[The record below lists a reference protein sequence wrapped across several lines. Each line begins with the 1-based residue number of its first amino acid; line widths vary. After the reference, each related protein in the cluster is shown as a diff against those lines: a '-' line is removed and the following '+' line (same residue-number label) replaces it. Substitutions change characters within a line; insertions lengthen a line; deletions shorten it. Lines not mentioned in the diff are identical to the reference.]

1 MSQVKFLFG
10 DKQIII
16 QCSPKTLMKDLCL
29 NFGKK
34 INKDINNL
42 NFIYEGKL
50 LDLNLIFYKLGKDT
64 IDILVVEKNM
74 IIGEKFIKVIHM
86 IIEVKSKDV
95 NKDINIININ
105 KNKDL
110 NEKDI
115 TLIIEGKKHNF
126 SETIKF
132 QKPSKYSIKLE
143 FNKEFNDC
151 SYLFKNCHN
160 IMNISFN
167 DFSFE
172 NIENLEGIFYNCNNL
187 SKLDLSKLDTSKV
200 TNMKKMFY
208 GCSLLSNLNLSNFN
222 TSNVKDMS
230 EMFSFCEKLKD
241 LDISNFNTQ
250 NVTNLSKIFKRCIF
264 LSNLDLSNFNTSN
277 VQDMSEMFY
286 LCENLKDLNLSNF
299 NTVNVINTSGM
310 FYGCTSLF
318 KLNLSNFNTYSVKD
332 MSEMFSLCEN
342 LKDLDISNF
351 NTQNVTN
358 LSKIFKRCIFLSNLD
373 LSNFNTSNVQD
384 MSEMFS
390 ECYNLKK
397 IDLSS
402 FDFMNIKTI
411 NRMFYNCEKLQSII
425 LPKSTFNNLENIS
438 GLFYGCSSL
447 ITLPNEISEFNT
459 RNVIDLSNIFYGCY
473 SLNSLPDIN
482 KWDISNV
489 INLNGC
495 FSGCSS
501 LKEIPDISIWNTYNI
516 INLSSLFYEC
526 SSLKEIPDI
535 SKWDTRSVKD
545 MSFIFSKCSS
555 LISLNNISKLN
566 TSNVIDMSYMFYKC
580 SSLKEIPDISKWNT
594 SKVENMSYMFYD
606 CFSIKYIDIEKID
619 TGNLKDISH
628 MFSGCTNLINFGDI
642 AKWNTKKLI
651 KMNKFLSDCPSLKHI
666 PDISKWEINSKNKKK
681 YISSKIDKISIKKG
695 GEEDKTKSWI
705 IEDDN
710 MKFFPQIEL
719 NFDKVNEIK
728 KNIIS
733 NLRNEIEKLI
743 NKKEF
748 SIIKIRKGS
757 VHAIL
762 TLQYII
768 KDNLTFIGNLSNE
781 FSESVNKEI
790 QRIISLLKNYQ
801 FISLGSTRPD
811 FIDNNIIDI
820 TNKEN
825 QNQLKATILNL
836 PDYDDIN
843 FFEAAKNI
851 NMEDIYKFFRGLS
864 LNAEE
869 LENNQQNILAKL
881 EKYDNIFE
889 MEMEKALKNSIFEYK
904 IINIIIID
912 KNDEEYQRAKNN
924 CRNIETK
931 ILFHGTKIDAITG
944 ILSNQFNDAR
954 IAIFGPGVYFT
965 DMLDYAWFYAGE
977 EYRGHFARG
986 NSAIIPRIG
995 NSFSFVASEIF
1006 YDRNKRVTVYN
1017 NNLRYI
1023 PVEQNG
1029 IRCAFVH
1036 PDTSVIRENELNN
1049 YTKFKG
1055 NEFLITCKNQI
1066 VPLYSV
1072 TVKRIE
1078 YLIIWRDYNFS
1089 ENNPNNYDSN
1099 TFSRMQNFHKRIKY
1113 IIQYEL
1119 NSKIYFINT
1128 TEEAIEL
1135 LNKKKY
1141 NKVIIITNGSNNGK
1155 DFIIETRKIIGANTI
1170 AAVTAYDIARHI
1182 TWVKDMKNVLILNGI
1197 DFHKK
1202 FLRAVINQN
1211 FESLNNLRNEIIE
1224 CYSDINNFG
1233 LRELTR
1239 DLFNFPNFK
1248 SEGLFE
1254 ELDFS
1259 KRNEESSC
1267 YIY

>member
-1 MSQVKFLFG
+1 MSQVKFVFG
-10 DKQIII
+10 DKQIIM
-16 QCSPKTLMKDLCL
+16 QSSPKTQMKDLCL

-42 NFIYEGKL
+42 NFFYEGKL
-50 LDLNLIFYKLGKDT
+50 LDLNLIFYELGKDT
-64 IDILVVEKNM
+64 IDILVVEKNS
-74 IIGEKFIKVIHM
+74 IIEEKFTKDIHM

-115 TLIIEGKKHNF
+115 ALIIEGKKHNF
-126 SETIKF
+126 SEAIKF

-143 FNKEFNDC
+143 FKKEFNDC
-151 SYLFKNCHN
+151 SYLFKNCYN
-160 IMNISFN
+160 IMYISFN
-167 DFSFE
+167 DFSLK
-172 NIENLEGIFYNCNNL
+172 NIENMEGIFYSCNNL

-230 EMFSFCEKLKD
+230 EMFSLCENLKD
-241 LDISNFNTQ
+241 LNLSNFNTQ

-264 LSNLDLSNFNTSN
+264 LSNLN
-277 VQDMSEMFY
+277 
-286 LCENLKDLNLSNF
+286 
-299 NTVNVINTSGM
+299 
-310 FYGCTSLF
+310 
-318 KLNLSNFNTYSVKD
+318 
-332 MSEMFSLCEN
+332 
-342 LKDLDISNF
+342 
-351 NTQNVTN
+351 
-358 LSKIFKRCIFLSNLD
+358 

-390 ECYNLKK
+390 MCYNLKK

-402 FDFMNIKTI
+402 FDFMNIKNI
-411 NRMFYNCEKLQSII
+411 NLMFYNCEKLESII
-425 LPKSTFNNLENIS
+425 LPKSNFNNLENLS

-459 RNVIDLSNIFYGCY
+459 KNVIDMSNIFYGCH

-489 INLNGC
+489 TNLNGC

-501 LKEIPDISIWNTYNI
+501 LKVIPDISKWNTKNI
-516 INLSSLFYEC
+516 INLSSLFYDC
-526 SSLKEIPDI
+526 SSLKKIPDI
-535 SKWDTRSVKD
+535 SKWNTSSVKD
-545 MSFIFSKCSS
+545 MSYIFSKCSS
-555 LISLNNISKLN
+555 LISLNDISKFN
-566 TSNVIDMSYMFYKC
+566 TSNVTDMSYMFYKC
-580 SSLKEIPDISKWNT
+580 SSLTEIPDLSKWNT
-594 SKVENMSYMFYD
+594 SNVENMSYMFYN
-606 CFSIKYIDIEKID
+606 CSSIKYIDIEKIN
-619 TGNLKDISH
+619 TRNLKDISH
-628 MFSGCTNLINFGDI
+628 MFSGCSNLINFGDI
-642 AKWNTKKLI
+642 EKWNTKKLI
-651 KMNKFLSDCPSLKHI
+651 KMNKFISDCPSLKHI
-666 PDISKWEINSKNKKK
+666 PDISKWEINLKNKK
-681 YISSKIDKISIKKG
+681 YISSKIDKIPSKKG
-695 GEEDKTKSWI
+695 GEKEKIKSWI
-705 IEDDN
+705 IEEDN
-710 MKFFPQIEL
+710 MKYIPQIEL
-719 NFDKVNEIK
+719 NFDKVNQIK

-733 NLRNEIEKLI
+733 DLRDEIEKLI

-757 VHAIL
+757 IHAIL

-768 KDNLTFIGNLSNE
+768 KDNSISIGKLSNE
-781 FSESVNKEI
+781 FSEAVNKEI
-790 QRIISLLKNYQ
+790 QRIISLLEKYQ
-801 FISLGSTRPD
+801 FISLGSTKPD
-811 FIDNNIIDI
+811 FINNNIIDI
-820 TNKEN
+820 TNEEN
-825 QNQLKATILNL
+825 KNQLKTAILNL

-843 FFEAAKNI
+843 LFEAAKNI

-869 LENNQQNILAKL
+869 LENNLKNILAKT
-881 EKYDNIFE
+881 EKYNNIFE
-889 MEMEKALKNSIFEYK
+889 LEMEKALKNSIFEYK
-904 IINIIIID
+904 IINILIID

-931 ILFHGTKIDAITG
+931 ILFHGTNIDAITG
-944 ILSNQFNDAR
+944 ILSDQFFDAG

-965 DMLDYAWFYAGE
+965 DMLDYAWYYAGE
-977 EYRGHFARG
+977 ERRRNFE
-986 NSAIIPRIG
+986 IIPRIG

-1006 YDRNKRVTVYN
+1006 YDRNKKVTVYN
-1017 NNLRYI
+1017 HNLRNI

-1036 PDTSVIRENELNN
+1036 PDSSVISENELNN

-1055 NEFLITCKNQI
+1055 NEFLISCKNQI
-1066 VPLYSV
+1066 IPLYSV

-1078 YLIIWRDYNFS
+1078 HLIIWRDYNFS
-1089 ENNPNNYDSN
+1089 ENNPNNYDNN
-1099 TFSRMQNFHKRIKY
+1099 TFSKMQNFHKRIKY

-1119 NSKIYFINT
+1119 NSKVYFINT

-1155 DFIIETRKIIGANTI
+1155 DFITETRRIIGANTI

-1182 TWVKDMKNVLILNGI
+1182 SWVKDMKNVLILNGI
-1197 DFHKK
+1197 DFHTK
-1202 FLRAVINQN
+1202 FLRAIINQN
-1211 FESLNNLRNEIIE
+1211 FESLQNLRNEIIE
-1224 CYSDINNFG
+1224 CYSNINGFE

-1239 DLFNFPNFK
+1239 DLFNFPKFK
-1248 SEGLFE
+1248 SEGRFE
-1254 ELDFS
+1254 ELDFGQ
-1259 KRNEESSC
+1259 RNEESSC
-1267 YIY
+1267 HIY

>member
-230 EMFSFCEKLKD
+230 EMFS
-241 LDISNFNTQ
+241 
-250 NVTNLSKIFKRCIF
+250 
-264 LSNLDLSNFNTSN
+264 
-277 VQDMSEMFY
+277 
-286 LCENLKDLNLSNF
+286 LCENLKDLNL
-299 NTVNVINTSGM
+299 
-310 FYGCTSLF
+310 
-318 KLNLSNFNTYSVKD
+318 
-332 MSEMFSLCEN
+332 
-342 LKDLDISNF
+342 SNF

-425 LPKSTFNNLENIS
+425 LPKSNFNNLENIS

-535 SKWDTRSVKD
+535 SKWNTRSVKD

-566 TSNVIDMSYMFYKC
+566 TSNVTDLSYMFYKC
-580 SSLKEIPDISKWNT
+580 SSLKEMPYLSKWNT
-594 SKVENMSYMFYD
+594 SKVENMSYMFYG
-606 CFSIKYIDIEKID
+606 CSSIKYIDIEKID
-619 TGNLKDISH
+619 TRNLKDISH
-628 MFSGCTNLINFGDI
+628 MFSGCINLINFGDI
-642 AKWNTKKLI
+642 ANWNTKKLI
-651 KMNKFLSDCPSLKHI
+651 KMNKFISDCPSLKHI
-666 PDISKWEINSKNKKK
+666 PDISKWEINLKNKKK
-681 YISSKIDKISIKKG
+681 YISSKIDKISSKKD
-695 GEEDKTKSWI
+695 GEKDKTKSWI

-710 MKFFPQIEL
+710 MKFIPQIEL
-719 NFDKVNEIK
+719 NFDKVNQIK
-728 KNIIS
+728 KDIIS

-801 FISLGSTRPD
+801 FISLGTTRPD

-881 EKYDNIFE
+881 EKYNNIFE

-944 ILSNQFNDAR
+944 ILSDQFFDAR

-965 DMLDYAWFYAGE
+965 DMLDYAWYYAGE
-977 EYRGHFARG
+977 EYRGNFK
-986 NSAIIPRIG
+986 IIPRIG

-1036 PDTSVIRENELNN
+1036 PNTSVIRENELNN

-1211 FESLNNLRNEIIE
+1211 FESLNDLRNEIIE

-1259 KRNEESSC
+1259 KRNE
-1267 YIY
+1267 

>member
-1 MSQVKFLFG
+1 MSQVKFVFG
-10 DKQIII
+10 DKQIIM
-16 QCSPKTLMKDLCL
+16 QCSPKTLLKDLCL

-42 NFIYEGKL
+42 NFVYEGKL
-50 LDLNLIFYKLGKDT
+50 LDLNLNFYELGKDT
-64 IDILVVEKNM
+64 IDILVVETNVLK
-74 IIGEKFIKVIHM
+74 GAKFINDIHM
-86 IIEVKSKDV
+86 IIEVNNKDV
-95 NKDINIININ
+95 NKDINIINLN

-115 TLIIEGKKHNF
+115 ALIIEGKKHNF
-126 SETIKF
+126 SEAIKF
-132 QKPSKYSIKLE
+132 QKSSKYSIKLE

-160 IMNISFN
+160 IINISFN
-167 DFSFE
+167 DFSLK
-172 NIENLEGIFYNCNNL
+172 NIENMEGIFYNCNNL

-208 GCSLLSNLNLSNFN
+208 GCSLLSNINLSNFN

-230 EMFSFCEKLKD
+230 EMFSLCENLKY
-241 LDISNFNTQ
+241 LNLSNFNTQ

-264 LSNLDLSNFNTSN
+264 LSNLNLSNFNTSN
-277 VQDMSEMFY
+277 VQDMSEMFSMCY
-286 LCENLKDLNLSNF
+286 SLKDLNLSNF
-299 NTVNVINTSGM
+299 NTQNVINTSGM
-310 FYGCTSLF
+310 FYGCTSLI
-318 KLNLSNFNTYSVKD
+318 KLNLSNFNTSNVKD

-342 LKDLDISNF
+342 LKDLNLSNF

-358 LSKIFKRCIFLSNLD
+358 LSKIFKRCISLSNLN

-384 MSEMFS
+384 ISELFS

-402 FDFMNIKTI
+402 FDFRNIKNI
-411 NRMFYNCEKLQSII
+411 NRMFYNCEKLKSII
-425 LPKSTFNNLENIS
+425 LPKSTFNNLENLS

-447 ITLPNEISEFNT
+447 ITLPDEISEFNT
-459 RNVIDLSNIFYGCY
+459 RNVTDMSNIFYGCY

-501 LKEIPDISIWNTYNI
+501 LKVIPDISKWNTKNI
-516 INLSSLFYEC
+516 INLSSLFYDC

-535 SKWDTRSVKD
+535 SKWNTSSVKD

-555 LISLNNISKLN
+555 LISLNDISKLN
-566 TSNVIDMSYMFYKC
+566 TSNVTDLSYMFYKC
-580 SSLKEIPDISKWNT
+580 SSLKEMPYLSKWNT
-594 SKVENMSYMFYD
+594 SKVENMSYMFYG
-606 CFSIKYIDIEKID
+606 CSSIKYIDIEKID
-619 TGNLKDISH
+619 TRNLKDISH

-642 AKWNTKKLI
+642 ANWNTKKLI
-651 KMNKFLSDCPSLKHI
+651 KMNKFISDCPSLKHI
-666 PDISKWEINSKNKKK
+666 PDISKWEINSKSKKK

-757 VHAIL
+757 IHAIL

-768 KDNLTFIGNLSNE
+768 KDNSTSIGKLSNE
-781 FSESVNKEI
+781 FSEAVNKEI
-790 QRIISLLKNYQ
+790 QRIIPLLKNYQ

-820 TNKEN
+820 TNEEN
-825 QNQLKATILNL
+825 RNQLKTKILNL

-881 EKYDNIFE
+881 EKYNNIFE
-889 MEMEKALKNSIFEYK
+889 LEMEKALKNSIFEYK

-912 KNDEEYQRAKNN
+912 KNDDEYQRAKNN

-944 ILSNQFNDAR
+944 ILSDQFFDAR
-954 IAIFGPGVYFT
+954 KAIFGPGVYFT
-965 DMLDYAWFYAGE
+965 DMLDYAWYYAGE
-977 EYRGHFARG
+977 KYRGNFE
-986 NSAIIPRIG
+986 IIPRIG

-1017 NNLRYI
+1017 NNNLRYI

-1036 PDTSVIRENELNN
+1036 PDSSVISENELNN

-1055 NEFLITCKNQI
+1055 TEFLITCKNQI
-1066 VPLYSV
+1066 IPLYSV
-1072 TVKRIE
+1072 TVQRIE
-1078 YLIIWRDYNFS
+1078 NFIIWRDYNFS

-1119 NSKIYFINT
+1119 NSKVYFINT

-1155 DFIIETRKIIGANTI
+1155 DFIIEARKIIGANTI
-1170 AAVTAYDIARHI
+1170 AAVTAYDIAKHI
-1182 TWVKDMKNVLILNGI
+1182 SWVKDMKNVLILNGI
-1197 DFHKK
+1197 DFHKT

-1211 FESLNNLRNEIIE
+1211 FESLQNLRNEIIE
-1224 CYSDINNFG
+1224 CYSNINGFE
-1233 LRELTR
+1233 LRELTH
-1239 DLFNFPNFK
+1239 DLFNFPKFK
-1248 SEGLFE
+1248 SEGRFE
-1254 ELDFS
+1254 ELDFD
-1259 KRNEESSC
+1259 
-1267 YIY
+1267 

>member
-1 MSQVKFLFG
+1 MSQVKFVFG
-10 DKQIII
+10 DKQIIM
-16 QCSPKTLMKDLCL
+16 QCSPKTLLKDLCL

-42 NFIYEGKL
+42 NFVYEGKL
-50 LDLNLIFYKLGKDT
+50 LDLNLIFYELGKDT
-64 IDILVVEKNM
+64 IDILVVETNVLK
-74 IIGEKFIKVIHM
+74 GAKFINDIHM
-86 IIEVKSKDV
+86 IIEVNNKDV
-95 NKDINIININ
+95 NKDINIINLN

-115 TLIIEGKKHNF
+115 ALIIEGKKHNF
-126 SETIKF
+126 SEAIKF
-132 QKPSKYSIKLE
+132 QKSSKYSIKLE

-160 IMNISFN
+160 IINISFN
-167 DFSFE
+167 DFSLK
-172 NIENLEGIFYNCNNL
+172 NIENMEGIFYNCNNL

-222 TSNVKDMS
+222 TYNVKDMS
-230 EMFSFCEKLKD
+230 EMFSLCENLKY
-241 LDISNFNTQ
+241 LNLSNFNTQ

-264 LSNLDLSNFNTSN
+264 LSNLNLSNFNTSN
-277 VQDMSEMFY
+277 VQDMSEMFSMCY
-286 LCENLKDLNLSNF
+286 SLKDLNLSNF
-299 NTVNVINTSGM
+299 NTQNVINTSGM

-318 KLNLSNFNTYSVKD
+318 NLNLSNFNTSNVKD

-342 LKDLDISNF
+342 LKDLNLSNF

-358 LSKIFKRCIFLSNLD
+358 LSKIFKRCISLSNIN
-373 LSNFNTSNVQD
+373 LSNFITSNVQD
-384 MSEMFS
+384 ISELFS

-402 FDFMNIKTI
+402 FDFRNIKNI
-411 NRMFYNCEKLQSII
+411 NRMFYNCEKLKSII
-425 LPKSTFNNLENIS
+425 LPKSTFNNLENLS

-447 ITLPNEISEFNT
+447 ITLPDEISEFNT
-459 RNVIDLSNIFYGCY
+459 RNVTDMSNIFYGCY

-501 LKEIPDISIWNTYNI
+501 LKVIPDISKWNTKNI
-516 INLSSLFYEC
+516 INLSSLFYDC

-535 SKWDTRSVKD
+535 SKWNTSSVKD

-555 LISLNNISKLN
+555 LISLNDISKLN
-566 TSNVIDMSYMFYKC
+566 TSNVTDMSYMFYKC
-580 SSLKEIPDISKWNT
+580 SSLKEMPYLSKWNT
-594 SKVENMSYMFYD
+594 SKVENMSYMFYG
-606 CFSIKYIDIEKID
+606 CSSIKYIDIEKID
-619 TGNLKDISH
+619 TRNLKDISH

-642 AKWNTKKLI
+642 ANWNTKKLI
-651 KMNKFLSDCPSLKHI
+651 KMNKFISDCPSLKHI

-681 YISSKIDKISIKKG
+681 YISSKIDKISSKKG
-695 GEEDKTKSWI
+695 GKEDKTKSWI

-710 MKFFPQIEL
+710 MKFIPQIEL

-733 NLRNEIEKLI
+733 NLRDEIEKLI

-757 VHAIL
+757 IHAIL

-768 KDNLTFIGNLSNE
+768 KDNSTSIGKLSNE
-781 FSESVNKEI
+781 FSEAVNKEI

-820 TNKEN
+820 TNEEN
-825 QNQLKATILNL
+825 RNQLKTKILNL

-843 FFEAAKNI
+843 FFESAKNI

-864 LNAEE
+864 LKAEE

-881 EKYDNIFE
+881 EKYNNIFE
-889 MEMEKALKNSIFEYK
+889 LEMEKALKNSIFEYK

-912 KNDEEYQRAKNN
+912 KNDDEYQRAKNN

-944 ILSNQFNDAR
+944 ILSEQFFDAR

-965 DMLDYAWFYAGE
+965 DMLDYAWYYAGE
-977 EYRGHFARG
+977 EYRGNFE
-986 NSAIIPRIG
+986 IIPRIG

-1017 NNLRYI
+1017 NNLRNI

-1036 PDTSVIRENELNN
+1036 PDSSVISENELNN

-1055 NEFLITCKNQI
+1055 TEFLITCKNQI
-1066 VPLYSV
+1066 IPLYSV
-1072 TVKRIE
+1072 TVQRIE
-1078 YLIIWRDYNFS
+1078 NLIIWRDYNFS

-1119 NSKIYFINT
+1119 NSKVYFINT
-1128 TEEAIEL
+1128 TEEAIAL

-1182 TWVKDMKNVLILNGI
+1182 SWVKDMKNVLILNGI

-1202 FLRAVINQN
+1202 FLTAVINQN
-1211 FESLNNLRNEIIE
+1211 FESLQNLRNEIIE
-1224 CYSDINNFG
+1224 CYSNINGFG

-1239 DLFNFPNFK
+1239 DLFNFPKFK
-1248 SEGLFE
+1248 REGRFE
-1254 ELDFS
+1254 ELDFN
-1259 KRNEESSC
+1259 K
-1267 YIY
+1267 

>member
-1 MSQVKFLFG
+1 MSQVKFVFG
-10 DKQIII
+10 DKQIIM
-16 QCSPKTLMKDLCL
+16 QCSPKTLLKDLCL

-42 NFIYEGKL
+42 YFLYEGKL
-50 LDLNLIFYKLGKDT
+50 LDLNLNFYELGKDT
-64 IDILVVEKNM
+64 IDILVVEKNS
-74 IIGEKFIKVIHM
+74 IIEEKFTKDIHM

-115 TLIIEGKKHNF
+115 ALIIEGKKHNF
-126 SETIKF
+126 SEAIKF
-132 QKPSKYSIKLE
+132 QKSSKYSIKLE

-151 SYLFKNCHN
+151 SYLFKNCYN
-160 IMNISFN
+160 IINISFN
-167 DFSFE
+167 DFSLK
-172 NIENLEGIFYNCNNL
+172 NIDNMEGIFYNCNNL

-230 EMFSFCEKLKD
+230 EMFSLCENLKD
-241 LDISNFNTQ
+241 LNLPNFNTQNVTNLSKIFKRCISLSNLNLSNFNTLFVQDMSEMFSMCYSLKDLNLSNFNTQNVINTSGMFYGCTSLIKLNLSNFNTSNVKDMSEMFSLCENLKDLNLSNFNTQ

-264 LSNLDLSNFNTSN
+264 LSNLNLSNFNTSN
-277 VQDMSEMFY
+277 VQDISE
-286 LCENLKDLNLSNF
+286 L
-299 NTVNVINTSGM
+299 
-310 FYGCTSLF
+310 
-318 KLNLSNFNTYSVKD
+318 
-332 MSEMFSLCEN
+332 
-342 LKDLDISNF
+342 
-351 NTQNVTN
+351 
-358 LSKIFKRCIFLSNLD
+358 
-373 LSNFNTSNVQD
+373 
-384 MSEMFS
+384 FS

-402 FDFMNIKTI
+402 FDFRNIKNI
-411 NRMFYNCEKLQSII
+411 NRMFYNCEKLKSII
-425 LPKSTFNNLENIS
+425 LPKSTFNNLENLS

-447 ITLPNEISEFNT
+447 ITLPDEISEFNT
-459 RNVIDLSNIFYGCY
+459 RNVTDMSNIFYGCY

-501 LKEIPDISIWNTYNI
+501 LKVIPDISKWNTKNI
-516 INLSSLFYEC
+516 INLSSLFYDC

-535 SKWDTRSVKD
+535 SKWNTSSVKD

-555 LISLNNISKLN
+555 LISLNDISKLN
-566 TSNVIDMSYMFYKC
+566 TSNVTDMSYMFYKC
-580 SSLKEIPDISKWNT
+580 SSLKEMPDLSKWNT
-594 SKVENMSYMFYD
+594 SKVENMSYMFYG
-606 CFSIKYIDIEKID
+606 CSSIKYIDIEKID
-619 TGNLKDISH
+619 TRNLKDISH

-642 AKWNTKKLI
+642 ANWNTKKLI
-651 KMNKFLSDCPSLKHI
+651 KMNKFISDCPSLKHI
-666 PDISKWEINSKNKKK
+666 PDISKWEINLKNKKK

-719 NFDKVNEIK
+719 NFDKVNQIK
-728 KNIIS
+728 KDIIS

-757 VHAIL
+757 IHAIL

-768 KDNLTFIGNLSNE
+768 KDNSTSIGKLSNE
-781 FSESVNKEI
+781 FSEAVNKEI

-825 QNQLKATILNL
+825 RNQLKATILNL

-912 KNDEEYQRAKNN
+912 KNDDEYQRAKNN

-944 ILSNQFNDAR
+944 ILSAQFYDAG

-965 DMLDYAWFYAGE
+965 DMLDYAWYYAGE
-977 EYRGHFARG
+977 EYRGNFE
-986 NSAIIPRIG
+986 IIPRIG

-1036 PDTSVIRENELNN
+1036 PDSSVISENELNN

-1055 NEFLITCKNQI
+1055 TEFLITCKNQI
-1066 VPLYSV
+1066 IPLYSV
-1072 TVKRIE
+1072 TVQRIE
-1078 YLIIWRDYNFS
+1078 NLIIWRDYNFS

-1119 NSKIYFINT
+1119 NSKVYFINT

-1155 DFIIETRKIIGANTI
+1155 DFIIEARKIIGANTI

-1182 TWVKDMKNVLILNGI
+1182 SWVKDMKNVLILNGI

-1211 FESLNNLRNEIIE
+1211 FESLQNLRNEIIE
-1224 CYSDINNFG
+1224 CYSNINGFE

-1239 DLFNFPNFK
+1239 DLFNFPKFK
-1248 SEGLFE
+1248 SEGRFE
-1254 ELDFS
+1254 ELDFGQ
-1259 KRNEESSC
+1259 RNEESSC

>member
-1 MSQVKFLFG
+1 MSQVKFVFG
-10 DKQIII
+10 DKQIIM
-16 QCSPKTLMKDLCL
+16 QCSPKTLLKDLCL

-42 NFIYEGKL
+42 NFVYEGKL
-50 LDLNLIFYKLGKDT
+50 LDLNLNFYELGKDT
-64 IDILVVEKNM
+64 IDILVVETNVLK
-74 IIGEKFIKVIHM
+74 GAKFINDIHM
-86 IIEVKSKDV
+86 IIEVNNKDV
-95 NKDINIININ
+95 NKDINIINLN

-115 TLIIEGKKHNF
+115 ALIIEGKKHNF
-126 SETIKF
+126 SEAIKF
-132 QKPSKYSIKLE
+132 QKSSKYSIKLE

-160 IMNISFN
+160 IINISFN
-167 DFSFE
+167 DFSLK
-172 NIENLEGIFYNCNNL
+172 NIENMEGIFYNCNNL

-208 GCSLLSNLNLSNFN
+208 GCSLLSNINLSNFN

-230 EMFSFCEKLKD
+230 EMFSLCENLKY
-241 LDISNFNTQ
+241 LNLSNFNTQ

-264 LSNLDLSNFNTSN
+264 LSNLNLSNFNTSN
-277 VQDMSEMFY
+277 VQDMSEMFSMCY
-286 LCENLKDLNLSNF
+286 SLKDLNLSNF
-299 NTVNVINTSGM
+299 NTQNVINTSGM
-310 FYGCTSLF
+310 FYGCTSLI
-318 KLNLSNFNTYSVKD
+318 KLNLSNFNTSNVKD

-342 LKDLDISNF
+342 LKDLNLSNF

-358 LSKIFKRCIFLSNLD
+358 LSKIFKRCISLSNLN

-384 MSEMFS
+384 ISELFS

-402 FDFMNIKTI
+402 FDFRNIKNI
-411 NRMFYNCEKLQSII
+411 NRMFYNCEKLKSII
-425 LPKSTFNNLENIS
+425 LPKSTFNNLENLS

-447 ITLPNEISEFNT
+447 ITLPDEISEFNT
-459 RNVIDLSNIFYGCY
+459 RNVTDMSNIFYGCY

-501 LKEIPDISIWNTYNI
+501 LKVIPDISKWNTKNI
-516 INLSSLFYEC
+516 INLSSLFYDC

-535 SKWDTRSVKD
+535 SKWNTSSVKD

-555 LISLNNISKLN
+555 LISLNDISKLN
-566 TSNVIDMSYMFYKC
+566 TSNVTDLSYMFYKC
-580 SSLKEIPDISKWNT
+580 SSLKEMPYLSKWNT
-594 SKVENMSYMFYD
+594 SKVENMSYMFYG
-606 CFSIKYIDIEKID
+606 CSSIKYIDIEKID
-619 TGNLKDISH
+619 TRNLKDISH

-642 AKWNTKKLI
+642 ANWNTKKLI
-651 KMNKFLSDCPSLKHI
+651 KMNKFISDCPSLKHI
-666 PDISKWEINSKNKKK
+666 PDISKWEINSKSKKK

-757 VHAIL
+757 IHAIL

-768 KDNLTFIGNLSNE
+768 KDNSTSIGKLSNE
-781 FSESVNKEI
+781 FSEAVNKEI
-790 QRIISLLKNYQ
+790 QRIIPLLKNYQ

-820 TNKEN
+820 TNEEN
-825 QNQLKATILNL
+825 RNQLKTKILNL
-836 PDYDDIN
+836 PDYDYIN

-881 EKYDNIFE
+881 EKYNNIFE
-889 MEMEKALKNSIFEYK
+889 LEMEKALKNSIFEYK

-912 KNDEEYQRAKNN
+912 KNDDEYQRAKNN

-944 ILSNQFNDAR
+944 ILSDQFFDAR
-954 IAIFGPGVYFT
+954 KAIFGPGVYFT
-965 DMLDYAWFYAGE
+965 DMLDYAWYYAGE
-977 EYRGHFARG
+977 KYRGNFE
-986 NSAIIPRIG
+986 IIPRIG

-1017 NNLRYI
+1017 NNNLRYI

-1036 PDTSVIRENELNN
+1036 PDSSVISENELNN

-1055 NEFLITCKNQI
+1055 TEFLITCKNQI
-1066 VPLYSV
+1066 IPLYSV
-1072 TVKRIE
+1072 TVQRIE
-1078 YLIIWRDYNFS
+1078 NFIIWRDYNFS

-1119 NSKIYFINT
+1119 NSKVYFINT

-1155 DFIIETRKIIGANTI
+1155 DFIIEARKIIGANTI
-1170 AAVTAYDIARHI
+1170 AAVTAYDIAKHI
-1182 TWVKDMKNVLILNGI
+1182 SWVKDMKNVLILNGI
-1197 DFHKK
+1197 DFHKT

-1211 FESLNNLRNEIIE
+1211 FESLQNLRNEIIE
-1224 CYSDINNFG
+1224 CYSNINGFE
-1233 LRELTR
+1233 LRELTH
-1239 DLFNFPNFK
+1239 DLFNFPKFK
-1248 SEGLFE
+1248 SEGRFE
-1254 ELDFS
+1254 ELDFD
-1259 KRNEESSC
+1259 
-1267 YIY
+1267 

>member
-1 MSQVKFLFG
+1 MSQVKFVFG
-10 DKQIII
+10 DKQIIM
-16 QCSPKTLMKDLCL
+16 QCSPKTLLKDLCL

-42 NFIYEGKL
+42 NFVYEGKL
-50 LDLNLIFYKLGKDT
+50 LDLNLIFYELGKDT
-64 IDILVVEKNM
+64 IDILVVEKNS
-74 IIGEKFIKVIHM
+74 IIEEKFTKDIHM

-115 TLIIEGKKHNF
+115 TLIIAGKKHNF

-151 SYLFKNCHN
+151 SYLFKNCYN
-160 IMNISFN
+160 IMYISFN
-167 DFSFE
+167 DFSLK
-172 NIENLEGIFYNCNNL
+172 NIENMEGIFYSCNNL

-241 LDISNFNTQ
+241 LGVSNFNTQ

-277 VQDMSEMFY
+277 AQDMSEMFY

-318 KLNLSNFNTYSVKD
+318 KLNLSNFNTSNVKD

-342 LKDLDISNF
+342 LKDLNLSNF

-358 LSKIFKRCIFLSNLD
+358 LSKIFKRCISLSNLN

-384 MSEMFS
+384 ISELFS

-402 FDFMNIKTI
+402 FDFRNIKNI
-411 NRMFYNCEKLQSII
+411 NRMFYNCEKLKSII
-425 LPKSTFNNLENIS
+425 LPKSTFNNLENLS

-447 ITLPNEISEFNT
+447 ITLPDEISEFNT
-459 RNVIDLSNIFYGCY
+459 RNVTDMSNIFYGCY

-501 LKEIPDISIWNTYNI
+501 LKVIPDISKWNTKNI
-516 INLSSLFYEC
+516 INLSSLFYDC

-535 SKWDTRSVKD
+535 SKWNTSSVKD

-555 LISLNNISKLN
+555 LISLNDISKLN
-566 TSNVIDMSYMFYKC
+566 TSNVTDMSYMFYKC
-580 SSLKEIPDISKWNT
+580 SSLKEMPYLSKWNT
-594 SKVENMSYMFYD
+594 SKVENMSYMFYG
-606 CFSIKYIDIEKID
+606 CSSIKYIDIEKID
-619 TGNLKDISH
+619 TRNLKDISH

-642 AKWNTKKLI
+642 ANWNTKKLI
-651 KMNKFLSDCPSLKHI
+651 KMNKFISDCPSLKHI

-681 YISSKIDKISIKKG
+681 YISSKIDKISSKKG
-695 GEEDKTKSWI
+695 GKEDKTKSWI

-710 MKFFPQIEL
+710 MKFIPQIEL

-733 NLRNEIEKLI
+733 NLRDEIEKLI

-757 VHAIL
+757 IHAIL

-768 KDNLTFIGNLSNE
+768 KDNSTSIGKLSNE
-781 FSESVNKEI
+781 FSEAVNKEI

-820 TNKEN
+820 TNEEN
-825 QNQLKATILNL
+825 RNQLKTKILNL

-843 FFEAAKNI
+843 FFESAKNI

-881 EKYDNIFE
+881 EKYNNIFE

-944 ILSNQFNDAR
+944 ILSDQFFYAR

-965 DMLDYAWFYAGE
+965 DMLDYAWYYAGE
-977 EYRGHFARG
+977 EYRGNFK
-986 NSAIIPRIG
+986 IIPRIG

-1017 NNLRYI
+1017 NNLRNI

-1036 PDTSVIRENELNN
+1036 PDSSVISENELNN

-1055 NEFLITCKNQI
+1055 TEFLITCKNQI
-1066 VPLYSV
+1066 IPLYSV
-1072 TVKRIE
+1072 TVQRIE
-1078 YLIIWRDYNFS
+1078 NLIIWRDYNFS
-1089 ENNPNNYDSN
+1089 ENNPNNYDNN

-1119 NSKIYFINT
+1119 NSKVYFINT

-1155 DFIIETRKIIGANTI
+1155 DFIIEARKIIGANTI

-1182 TWVKDMKNVLILNGI
+1182 SWVKDMKNVLILNGI

-1202 FLRAVINQN
+1202 FLRAAINHD
-1211 FESLNNLRNEIIE
+1211 FESLQNLRNEIIE
-1224 CYSDINNFG
+1224 CYSNINGFG

-1239 DLFNFPNFK
+1239 DLFNFPKFK
-1248 SEGLFE
+1248 SEGRFE
-1254 ELDFS
+1254 ELDFDQ
-1259 KRNEESSC
+1259 RNEESSC
-1267 YIY
+1267 HIY